1 MRILIVEDEKRIA
14 YQLEKLIRQ
23 ILDEEISRL
32 NVCQTLNAARDF
44 ILRNTIDIL
53 FLDLNLKGL
62 DGFSLLQ
69 EMVAGSFHT
78 IIVSAYTDKA
88 IVAFE
93 YGVLDFVAKPFN
105 KARLEQAIARFK
117 NIQTHTHYFTKH
129 LAIRKHGKIE
139 MVNIEAINYIRAAG
153 HYSELFLTNG
163 KKELHN
169 KSIDKLLI
177 LLPDNFERIH
187 RSYAVEMNKIEKI
200 QRYPGSKYEII
211 LKDQTVLPCSRLKF
225 KELNEKLK

>member
-1 MRILIVEDEKRIA
+1 MKILIVEDEKRIA

-23 ILDEEISRL
+23 ILGKEISRL
-32 NVCQTLNAARDF
+32 NVCQTLNAARNY
-44 ILRNTIDIL
+44 ILSNTIDVL
-53 FLDLNLKGL
+53 FLDLNLKGY
-62 DGFSLLQ
+62 DGFTLLQ

-88 IVAFE
+88 ILAFE

-105 KARLEQAIARFK
+105 KERLEQAIARCQ
-117 NIQTHTHYFTKH
+117 NIQTHTNYFTKH

-139 MVNIEAINYIRAAG
+139 MIDIKDINYIQAAG
-153 HYSELFLTNG
+153 HYSELHLTNG

-169 KSIDKLLI
+169 KSIDKLLT
-177 LLPDNFERIH
+177 LLPSNFERIH
-187 RSYAVEMNKIEKI
+187 RSYAVEMNKIERI

-211 LKDQTVLPCSRLKF
+211 LKDHTVLPCSRLKF
-225 KELNEKLK
+225 KELNEKLR